1 MLDNGNISA
10 SAGQEQTEPGAEF
23 KTKRGPRKS
32 RTRGISQRTTRSLI
46 RKINILLNDKTLTAE
61 QRITLLGQ
69 AESLGRQLERNRV
82 QVKRD
87 NAPTGS
93 PNGLFGL

>member
-1 MLDNGNISA
+1 M
-10 SAGQEQTEPGAEF
+10 QEKTKLETGAETTI
-23 KTKRGPRKS
+23 KTKRVGRRSK
-32 RTRGISQRTTRSLI
+32 TRGISQRTTRSLI

-61 QRITLLGQ
+61 QRITLIGQ

-93 PNGLFGL
+93 PSGLFN